1 MKILTIGQDNFSIPN
16 MDGYEVDC
24 YLPTD
29 SLPDVI
35 KYVQESNADIIFIQA
50 EQPAPE
56 SDLYGGLE
64 LLIWLR
70 IKGVNTHIVL
80 VSFFSLEALMKNT
93 KNAFILGAEGT
104 TFCQMP
110 FIPYSAELTELSK
123 NLSKDDNLKTYL
135 SSIFDFVHF
144 RHAYANVWGLK
155 RLVEVHKVFYPHF
168 DNSQISYGDVLNSL
182 NYIIGEFI
190 YHRSELN
197 INNQIRKNIESA
209 IDNLQIEI
217 RKASDLNI
225 LFIDDKAETGWKIL
239 LESLLKVRINTL
251 SIKNI
256 NSDNLIKQFEEL
268 YSKQE
273 IDVIISDL
281 RLYPSEDDLT
291 DYNQF
296 KSIEL
301 LKYIFDKKIERKL
314 VYKNLRYV
322 LFTASNQLL
331 NYKNVVKSNK
341 YTPSGIFI
349 KEGFDVNINENQQE
363 QNYLNLIN
371 ATLPAIAESYNKKGA
386 RIETI
391 EESEIDKIKL
401 VENALESNAW
411 SENILKIKQELDKY
425 DFVFLDTNTY
435 LNQKPLIA
443 LSGSSK
449 VKYLYPVYKEI
460 ERIISTRESTYRVF
474 IGDLIQKR
482 YCQVATKLGLSSNM
496 IFEIDQKFVEGT
508 GLKDLADGYFL
519 PIIQSIKTDDINRN
533 KSILFITND
542 KKEDSPYVNVK
553 NWIAKNQMSD
563 INVFSSAE
571 FYKAHNIDLYGNN
584 RRSNNNGNQPI
595 KFKNYDYIKKSSD
608 GKYLLLKQRG
618 VREHMCVHIDNNE
631 LGKFISDKGF
641 QVLDNYDINSI
652 SKDPYPK
659 WSKIENYNYLKISFK
674 RILKLISN

>member
-1 MKILTIGQDNFSIPN
+1 MKILIIGQDNFSIPN
-16 MDGYEVDC
+16 MDGHLIDFYIPACE
-24 YLPTD
+24 
-29 SLPDVI
+29 I
-35 KYVQESNADIIFIQA
+35 KETIAYVLKSNAEVIIIQS
-50 EQPAPE
+50 EQTAPE
-56 SDLYGGLE
+56 SELYGGLE

-70 IKGVNTHIVL
+70 IKGIKTHIVL
-80 VSFFSLEALMKNT
+80 VSLFSLEELIKNW
-93 KNAFILGAEGT
+93 KNAFILGSKGT
-104 TFCQMP
+104 SFFQMP
-110 FIPYSAELTELSK
+110 FLPSSAELIELSK
-123 NLSKDDNLKTYL
+123 ETSKDDNLKTYL
-135 SSIFDFVHF
+135 SLIFDIVHF

-155 RLVEVHKVFYPHF
+155 RLVEVHNVFYPNF
-168 DNSQISYGDVLNSL
+168 DKSQISYDDVLNSL
-182 NYIIGEFI
+182 NYNIGEFI
-190 YHRSELN
+190 YHRNELN
-197 INNQIRKNIESA
+197 INSRIGKNIESA

-301 LKYIFDKKIERKL
+301 LKYIFDKKIERRL

-371 ATLPAIAESYNKKGA
+371 AILPAVAESYNKKGA
-386 RIETI
+386 RIETT
-391 EESEIDKIKL
+391 EENEVDKIKL
-401 VENALESNAW
+401 VENALKSNAW
-411 SENILKIKQELDKY
+411 SNNILKIKKELDKY

-449 VKYLYPVYKEI
+449 VQYLYPVYKEI

-482 YCQVATKLGLSSNM
+482 YIQGATKLGLSRDM
-496 IFEIDQKFVEGT
+496 IIEIDQKFVEGS
-508 GLKDLADGYFL
+508 GLKDLADRYFL
-519 PIIQSIKTDDINRN
+519 PIIQSIKNDDISKS

-542 KKEDSPYVNVK
+542 KKEDSPYVNVM
-553 NWIAKNQMSD
+553 NWVTENQISD
-563 INVFSSAE
+563 IKVFSSAE
-571 FYKAHNIDLYGNN
+571 FYKAHNIDLYDNK
-584 RRSNNNGNQPI
+584 RKSNNIVNQPM
-595 KFKNYDYIKKSSD
+595 KFNKYEYIKTSSD
-608 GKYLLLKQRG
+608 GKYILLKQKG
-618 VREHMCVHIDNNE
+618 AKEHMCVNIDNNE

-659 WSKIENYNYLKISFK
+659 WVKIENYNYLKISFN